1 MWTSQSSFPC
11 LRKSLSKVKSYD
23 TSCVTSSTT
32 SSTNWYTGS
41 FATLYHRTLYLFAS
55 REVSFCPQVLVSSRF
70 ASTHLY
76 TDFDSKSTQ
85 ALPTSEGFTSGTMT
99 RNPSV
104 ARLMTSKVDTKGRP
118 MKMSDTKG
126 IA

>member
-55 REVSFCPQVLVSSRF
+55 REVSFLSSSVGF
-70 ASTHLY
+70 FSFPLSHLY

-99 RNPSV
+99 RKPSV